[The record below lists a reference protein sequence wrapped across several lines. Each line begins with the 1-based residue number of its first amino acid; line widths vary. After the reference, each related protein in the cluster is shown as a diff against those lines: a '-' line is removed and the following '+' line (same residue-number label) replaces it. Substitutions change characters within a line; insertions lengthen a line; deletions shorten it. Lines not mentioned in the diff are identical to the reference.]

1 MPDSQY
7 RVVFISDL
15 IEAGKVDVVKRN
27 LATLF
32 GTTAGNLDRLFG
44 SPSIVLKKNLSRD
57 EAERFR
63 DAIIRCGAFCRI
75 ETMDGIPEVVL
86 TLAEDRIG
94 ESMVCPRCFKQQDRS
109 TLCRACGA
117 IVDQYSG
124 EAESPLSA
132 TVDTG
137 FESVGDEDANRRYY
151 DRRQDLETS
160 VNFTE
165 SQERRN
171 GRDRRRAHL
180 NWRM

>member
-7 RVVFISDL
+7 RVVFISNL
-15 IEAGKVDVVKRN
+15 IEPGKVDVVKRN

-44 SPSIVLKKNLSRD
+44 SASIVLKKNLTRD

-86 TLAEDRIG
+86 TLAEDQDG
-94 ESMVCPRCFKQQDRS
+94 ESMVCPRCFREQNKS
-109 TLCRACGA
+109 ALCRYCGA
-117 IVDQYSG
+117 IVDQSQLQPAG
-124 EAESPLSA
+124 A
-132 TVDTG
+132 D
-137 FESVGDEDANRRYY
+137 SVGDEDANRRYY
-151 DRRQDLETS
+151 DRRQDLEAS
-160 VNFTE
+160 VNITE
-165 SQERRN
+165 DQERRN

-180 NWRM
+180 DWRM